1 MNPIVPMESVWNYCE
16 VVRKS
21 GDKIDLVLLEE
32 SGHFEVVMP
41 TTFAWP
47 EVRKAIKA
55 LIH

>member
-1 MNPIVPMESVWNYCE
+1 MESVWNYCE